1 MAVSCIKAP
10 NFQNIH
16 CVSVGPSKAISNNFK
31 MPISH
36 FECATNASENEDN
49 YSEDCNAHGNT
60 SSIVV
65 NGISTD
71 HSRISDVQKVASC
84 ENVKRAVIAVSST
97 NAVGLVENF
106 PATTDNAASVSV
118 AEDLPVSATNGV
130 AEDLP
135 LSATNVDAFEELPV
149 LATNAAIEETS
160 ASSTVPVD
168 TVIEKPR
175 EGFATNGATLNPGTL
190 NGASEPFIP
199 REFGNID
206 AQVSNAA
213 FVDIAEGATAAPDAA
228 FAIPGCSTFVPNEL
242 SATFASSV
250 PGQNGATQ
258 DTLAISNNLK
268 MKVVSE
274 PSVPRE
280 NFTTDARASNAAF
293 AATKMSITHVEC
305 ATNATAFK
313 ENDCSEDCNDHGN
326 TSLIGVS
333 ENGECVTQDTLSIS
347 NNLKMPTSLDEC
359 ATNASPVNENWK
371 ENIATTDAHAS
382 NVNRTQNTLATW
394 EHFKMPITHVE
405 YATMPVSSTAAVVPL
420 ENLSVTSTIVPED
433 TLLEYVFKFP
443 TKYAGS
449 LIGKK
454 GSYKKTIKE
463 STGANLIIF
472 NDLSTC
478 GCGISG
484 SASQIEAALKLI
496 EDRFPAEKFP
506 DFSTREEFFEP
517 APPLQPPNLD
527 SLKKTLP
534 QNCFAYV
541 RPSAIVSPGHI
552 FVQLLSDDFM
562 TLEDFT
568 ESLTSMYDSFPP
580 PDVENVKEGDVC
592 VYRKEEFNIWC
603 RVNVVNVLENGVA
616 TIKFLDYG
624 GYLIVPVQTLKQIH
638 SDYLHLPFQAV
649 ECHIYDIMPSDGCQ
663 WSQQCEQEVHRLVF
677 ESNVLQ
683 VYLLGYNGDV
693 PIVQVLFAPYAPHN
707 DLSRHLISVGL
718 ASSMTAC
725 AALGALQFHHA

>member
-1 MAVSCIKAP
+1 MLK
-10 NFQNIH
+10 NNIQQFIILYKKYYLRTIH
-16 CVSVGPSKAISNNFK
+16 PSLTYRLCKGYNANSKTILYLGPSKAISNNFK

-36 FECATNASENEDN
+36 FECATNTSENQDN

-60 SSIVV
+60 SSVVV

-84 ENVKRAVIAVSST
+84 ENVKRAVIVVSST

-106 PATTDNAASVSV
+106 PATTDNAAAVSV
-118 AEDLPVSATNGV
+118 AETLPVSATNGV

-135 LSATNVDAFEELPV
+135 LSATNTAIEELSG
-149 LATNAAIEETS
+149 LATNAAIEELPG
-160 ASSTVPVD
+160 SSIVPVD

-175 EGFATNGATLNPGTL
+175 EGLVATNGATLNPGTLNGASEPFIPREFVNILATNAAIEKPREGFAATNGATLNPGTL

-250 PGQNGATQ
+250 PG
-258 DTLAISNNLK
+258 
-268 MKVVSE
+268 
-274 PSVPRE
+274 
-280 NFTTDARASNAAF
+280 
-293 AATKMSITHVEC
+293 
-305 ATNATAFK
+305 
-313 ENDCSEDCNDHGN
+313 
-326 TSLIGVS
+326 
-333 ENGECVTQDTLSIS
+333 ENGECATQDTLSIS
-347 NNLKMPTSLDEC
+347 NNLKMPISLDEC

-382 NVNRTQNTLATW
+382 NVNGTQDTLAMW
-394 EHFKMPITHVE
+394 KHFKMPITHVE
-405 YATMPVSSTAAVVPL
+405 YATMPVSSTAAVVPV
-420 ENLSVTSTIVPED
+420 ENLPVISTSVIVDASTIVPED

-472 NDLSTC
+472 NHLSTS

-496 EDRFPAEKFP
+496 EARFPAEKFP
-506 DFSTREEFFEP
+506 DFSTRDEFFEP
-517 APPLQPPNLD
+517 EPPLQPPNLD

-568 ESLTSMYDSFPP
+568 ESLTSMYDNFPP

-693 PIVQVLFAPYAPHN
+693 PIVQVLYAPYAPHN